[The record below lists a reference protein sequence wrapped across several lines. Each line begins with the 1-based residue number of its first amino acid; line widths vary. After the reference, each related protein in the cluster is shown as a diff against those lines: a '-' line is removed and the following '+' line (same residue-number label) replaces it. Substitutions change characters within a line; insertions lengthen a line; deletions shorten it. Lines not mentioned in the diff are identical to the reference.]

1 VVCRLSVD
9 DLRASLHRVIAAAHR
24 RKALTH
30 AELPWH
36 VVALDGKATSL
47 PSWDDAFVQRH
58 TPEQGL
64 PYGLLRTVTCALV
77 SAPGRPCLD
86 AIPIP
91 VHTNEMGHFQ
101 FALGQL
107 LATYGELFQV
117 VTYDAGASSE
127 ANGRAVVTSVKYYVF
142 RLRNEPRY
150 MHRLAAELCAADA
163 GVGECVDALA
173 NRTTVTRRLTVVAV
187 ERHWAYGRSGE
198 KSVAADGSIWE
209 HTRTLLRIESVR
221 CRDDVVVERE
231 VRFWNT
237 SLRHDA
243 LTPAQWLHLLRS
255 HWGVENNNHYT
266 LDTAFAE
273 DERPWITGDGTG
285 ALAVVL
291 LRRIAYTLLTLFRSV
306 TQRSEAR
313 RAMPWK
319 ALLALVRD
327 TLVGVSGEEVAG
339 LRKRGVLAAFG

>member
-1 VVCRLSVD
+1 LLGLPRRLADTTLRDVVCRLSVD

-127 ANGRAVVTSVKYYVF
+127 ANGRAVVTSGKDYVF
-142 RLRNEPRY
+142 RLRNEQRY
-150 MHRLAAELCAADA
+150 MHRMAAELCDADDV
-163 GVGECVDALA
+163 VGESVDALD

-237 SLRHDA
+237 SPSQPTFSANLLERRLMSRTSIFTRSDA
-243 LTPAQWLHLLRS
+243 STSVIGRCSRTTAATRVWSSTRRCAPRS
-255 HWGVENNNHYT
+255 
-266 LDTAFAE
+266 
-273 DERPWITGDGTG
+273 
-285 ALAVVL
+285 LA
-291 LRRIAYTLLTLFRSV
+291 
-306 TQRSEAR
+306 
-313 RAMPWK
+313 
-319 ALLALVRD
+319 
-327 TLVGVSGEEVAG
+327 
-339 LRKRGVLAAFG
+339 RKL

>member
-1 VVCRLSVD
+1 
-9 DLRASLHRVIAAAHR
+9 
-24 RKALTH
+24 
-30 AELPWH
+30 
-36 VVALDGKATSL
+36 
-47 PSWDDAFVQRH
+47 
-58 TPEQGL
+58 
-64 PYGLLRTVTCALV
+64 
-77 SAPGRPCLD
+77 
-86 AIPIP
+86 
-91 VHTNEMGHFQ
+91 
-101 FALGQL
+101 
-107 LATYGELFQV
+107 
-117 VTYDAGASSE
+117 
-127 ANGRAVVTSVKYYVF
+127 
-142 RLRNEPRY
+142 
-150 MHRLAAELCAADA
+150 
-163 GVGECVDALA
+163 
-173 NRTTVTRRLTVVAV
+173 
-187 ERHWAYGRSGE
+187 
-198 KSVAADGSIWE
+198 VAADGSIWE